1 MYSNY
6 EIRRRAREQLQG
18 NIFSSNWL
26 TLLAFV
32 FVTGLAVSVAG
43 SVIPFGGLL
52 LGGAAEM
59 GLAAVCLLLVRQP
72 QRKMEVNTVFYAF
85 KDDNYVRSLVIYLLS
100 RLYVFLWS
108 LLFWIP
114 GIVKGYAY
122 SMAYYVSLDRPEM
135 SGSDCITTS
144 EQLME
149 GHKWQLFCLE
159 LSFIGWFIVSLLT
172 FGIGFLFV
180 GPYYR
185 LAKTNFYESIIRV
198 PMGGGAGVEKE

>member
-18 NIFSSNWL
+18 NIFSTNWL

-32 FVTGLAVSVAG
+32 AVTSLALGAASSVFGLAMLFLA
-43 SVIPFGGLL
+43 
-52 LGGAAEM
+52 GAAEM

-72 QRKMEVNTVFYAF
+72 QRKMEVNTVFHAF

-100 RLYVFLWS
+100 GLYVFLWS

-144 EQLME
+144 ERLME

-159 LSFIGWFIVSLLT
+159 LSFIGWFIVSFLT
-172 FGIGFLFV
+172 LGIGLLFV
-180 GPYYR
+180 EPYYR
-185 LAKTNFYESIIRV
+185 LAKANFYESIIRV
-198 PMGGGAGVEKE
+198 PTGGGAGVGKE